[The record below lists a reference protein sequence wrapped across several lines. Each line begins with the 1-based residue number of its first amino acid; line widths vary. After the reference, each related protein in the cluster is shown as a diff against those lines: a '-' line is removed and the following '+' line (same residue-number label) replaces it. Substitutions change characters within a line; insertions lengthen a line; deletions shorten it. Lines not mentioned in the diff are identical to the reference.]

1 MNEGLVVIVRGL
13 ISFFT
18 LLIYTRI
25 LGKQQ
30 VSHLTFFEYIMGI
43 TIGSIAASMTVD
55 LSSRAWPH
63 FLGLTVWFL
72 AVYILQI
79 ITLKSRKLS
88 IAIDGKPVIVMAK
101 GKILEEVLRK
111 NRFKLSELTEM
122 LRDKGVFDLAEVDYA
137 IIETSGKL
145 SVLKKPEYQP
155 LSPNDMK
162 LKPKYKGLF
171 TDLIYGGKILEE
183 SLRDKQLSRAWLTEV
198 LKQNN
203 IKHHS
208 DVFYAA
214 IDESGNLYIDRYQD
228 HLILKN
234 QAFEEMK
241 RGDES

>member
-43 TIGSIAASMTVD
+43 SIGSIAASMTVD

-79 ITLKSRKLS
+79 ITLKSRRLS
-88 IAIDGKPVIVMAK
+88 IAIDGKPLIVIAK
-101 GKILEEVLRK
+101 GKIMEEAMRK

-137 IIETSGKL
+137 IIESSGKL

-155 LSPNDMK
+155 LTPYDMQ
-162 LKPKYKGLF
+162 LKPKYKGLL
-171 TDLIYGGKILEE
+171 TDLIYDGEILDE
-183 SLRDKQLSRAWLTEV
+183 SLRERQLSRTWLTEV
-198 LKQNN
+198 LKRNN
-203 IKHHS
+203 IQHHS
-208 DVFYAA
+208 EVFYAA
-214 IDESGNLYIDRYQD
+214 IDEGGNLYLDTYKD

-234 QAFEEMK
+234 KAFEVSK
-241 RGDES
+241 GGDGE